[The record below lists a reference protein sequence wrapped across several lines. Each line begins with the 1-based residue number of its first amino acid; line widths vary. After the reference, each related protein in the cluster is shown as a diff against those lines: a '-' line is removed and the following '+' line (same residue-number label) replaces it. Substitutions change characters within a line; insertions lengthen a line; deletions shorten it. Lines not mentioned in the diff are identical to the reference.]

1 MNFKYV
7 SNWQRGV
14 TAKKYLHP
22 PFCERLVTL
31 WPDAKVVIGTIYGV
45 GEEQPESCGFRI
57 LRGDPPTAFPREETQ
72 QSARADG
79 IPIHSIL
86 RRTNRCF
93 FEMECF
99 CDIKRIPTVFV
110 KVTMDNQ
117 SGYEADEHM
126 TILLRKGKETTLT
139 GSDDDGYSP
148 YLSDCA
154 PWLFMPSHAVFK
166 DGILSEGEYRFSTN
180 GKEAVDVG
188 NGMIRLDFKVPPK
201 EKREFYFAFGENAPG
216 KFDYVTE
223 REKTE
228 RFWKEE
234 LSAIKTV
241 PATDD
246 AEIQTAYTNFVAQ
259 LLQFYCIPKGHDY
272 VLPRQG
278 SMQRLIWPSEEM
290 PVIMALSKAGDFSKY
305 LRPVMDTYFGILQQE
320 SGQIV
325 NFGVPWAS
333 VTSCCLYGFAAY
345 TLDNNDREY
354 FEKYRKNALKA
365 VEWIEQTRKSTYD
378 NPNLFGGLFP
388 PMRSCDYEQPG
399 AQCWGQTDVY
409 NLDSYRALIATFKH
423 FNAEGLEQIEQAN
436 DSYRAVMKAI
446 VDNLCEK
453 NTGNFTLPVDPHDD
467 PEREA
472 EFDKGIAPRREGVT
486 PMILNLNLID
496 ETTDI
501 PERLENGCR
510 ELGVFGPGLTWLMA
524 DRGVFRDGHKV
535 WYGSWTDL
543 EWFKYYERSGQH
555 DKMKEIL
562 DAQLKYIMTPEYYM
576 MERYDQTN
584 PFYAPWL
591 PNASNNG
598 RTMLMMLSYYGSQNV

>member
-1 MNFKYV
+1 LNFKYI
-7 SNWQRGV
+7 STWQRGF
-14 TAKKYLHP
+14 TAKKVLHP
-22 PFCERLVTL
+22 PFCERLITL

-45 GEEQPESCGFRI
+45 GEEQPESCGFRV

-79 IPIHSIL
+79 IPVHSIL

-110 KVTMDNQ
+110 KITMDNQ
-117 SGYEADEHM
+117 SAYEADEHM
-126 TILLRKGKETTLT
+126 TILQRKGKETTLT

-154 PWLFMPSHAVFK
+154 PWLFMTSHAVFK
-166 DGILSEGEYRFSTN
+166 DGVLTEGEYRFSTN
-180 GKEAVDVG
+180 GKETVNVG
-188 NGMIRLDFKVPPK
+188 NGMIRFDFKVPPK
-201 EKREFYFAFGENAPG
+201 EKREFYFAFGENAPVE
-216 KFDYVTE
+216 FDYDAE
-223 REKTE
+223 HEKTE
-228 RFWKEE
+228 HYWRDE

-241 PATDD
+241 PATDG
-246 AEIQTAYTNFVAQ
+246 AETCAAYTNFVAQ

-290 PVIMALSKAGDFSKY
+290 PVIIALSKAGDFSKY
-305 LRPVMDTYFGILQQE
+305 LRPVMDTYFGVLQQE

-333 VTSCCLYGFAAY
+333 VTSCCLYGFAIY

-365 VEWIEQTRKSTYD
+365 VEWIEQTRRTTYD

-409 NLDSYRALIATFKH
+409 NLDSYRALIAAFKH
-423 FNAEGLEQIEQAN
+423 FYAEGLEQLEQAN
-436 DSYRAVMKAI
+436 ESYRAVMKAI
-446 VDNLCEK
+446 VDNLCAK
-453 NTGNFTLPVDPHDD
+453 HTGNFTLPVDPYDD
-467 PEREA
+467 PAREA
-472 EFDKGIAPRREGVT
+472 EFAKGIAPRREGVT
-486 PMILNLNLID
+486 PMILNLDLID
-496 ETTDI
+496 ETTNI

-543 EWFKYYERSGQH
+543 EWFKYYSRSGQRE
-555 DKMKEIL
+555 KMKAIL
-562 DAQLKYIMTPEYYM
+562 DAQLKYIMTPEYYL
-576 MERYDQTN
+576 MERYDETN
-584 PFYAPWL
+584 PFYTPWL
-591 PNASNNG
+591 PNASANG
-598 RTMLMMLSYYGSQNV
+598 RTMLMMLDYYGTKKA